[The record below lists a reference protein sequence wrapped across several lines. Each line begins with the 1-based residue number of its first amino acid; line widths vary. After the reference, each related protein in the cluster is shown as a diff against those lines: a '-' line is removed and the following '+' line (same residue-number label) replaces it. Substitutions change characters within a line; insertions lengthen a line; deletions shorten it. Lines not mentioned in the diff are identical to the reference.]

1 MEDFKTK
8 ELPIGVT
15 PKQLFHERRMIELVK
30 AIDRY
35 IEADK
40 SEERCVKEWVI
51 EYIEIADLLRLN
63 DNLFINMFMLSNY
76 KFLLIKRDLLE
87 IVLSEMNE
95 ELNNNDLR
103 NDMIQ
108 IKGIRK

>member
-1 MEDFKTK
+1 M
-8 ELPIGVT
+8 
-15 PKQLFHERRMIELVK
+15 
-30 AIDRY
+30 
-35 IEADK
+35 
-40 SEERCVKEWVI
+40 KEWVI

-103 NDMIQ
+103 
-108 IKGIRK
+108 K